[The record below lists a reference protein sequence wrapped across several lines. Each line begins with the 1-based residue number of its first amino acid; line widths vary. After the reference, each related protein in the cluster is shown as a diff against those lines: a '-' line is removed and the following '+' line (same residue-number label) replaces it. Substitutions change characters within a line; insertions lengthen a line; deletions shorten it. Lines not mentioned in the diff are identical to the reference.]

1 MQKAIV
7 NFVLVVSALLLCSGL
22 SVAVYIIVT

>member
-7 NFVLVVSALLLCSGL
+7 NFVLVVSALLLCSGVG
-22 SVAVYIIVT
+22 VAVYMIAT